1 MNWRKQIYLQA
12 MQKDEKNI
20 LVENWL
26 DEALKTSPEL
36 SLSDDFAD
44 KVAAKVSSR
53 FAWEQYIKEFL
64 VYLGTIVGVLAVSV
78 AMAFI
83 WLGADWQEWQNFL
96 VSNLAWVAGLNI
108 LGLFILFTDRVLLRY
123 FFFRFSGQNL
133 N

>member
-1 MNWRKQIYLQA
+1 ML
-12 MQKDEKNI
+12 KDDKHI

-36 SLSDDFAD
+36 SLSSDFAD
-44 KVAAKVSSR
+44 KVAEKVSRR

-96 VSNLAWVAGLNI
+96 TGNLAWIAGLNV
-108 LGLFILFTDRVLLRY
+108 LGLFILFADRVLLRY